1 MDTAIGHRLE
11 TALKVYLTACRRLR
25 TERDV
30 DGLLDLL
37 VAVVDPELRLHRFGE
52 HLRSRSVD
60 EAAWSLAY
68 LQERVKHGD
77 GRAHRVGL
85 GLLDKGRLGRVVPA
99 EQLRAAAAMLR
110 QRGHPSAGLFGEESG
125 RGISGD
131 EGILPRPTEPVGYR
145 ISLARQALAGTIE
158 RLLFDPD
165 ARVVRVLLGNP
176 RLTEAEVLKLAASRR
191 AGSESLEAIVQ
202 DDRWIARY
210 PVKVALANNPATPT
224 RIVLG
229 LLPYLLRQDL
239 RELAASASRAEVRE
253 GAADSLARKSVYE
266 GGMSPG
272 HDPVAA

>member
-1 MDTAIGHRLE
+1 MDTAIGPRLE
-11 TALKVYLTACRRLR
+11 TALKVYLAACRRLR

-37 VAVVDPELRLHRFGE
+37 VGVVDPELRLYRFGE

-68 LQERVKHGD
+68 LQERVARGD

-99 EQLRAAAAMLR
+99 EQLHAAAAILR
-110 QRGHPSAGLFGEESG
+110 QRGHASAGLFRDESG
-125 RGISGD
+125 RDNSGD
-131 EGILPRPTEPVGYR
+131 EGILARPKEPVGYR
-145 ISLARQALAGTIE
+145 ISLARRALAGVIE

-165 ARVVRVLLGNP
+165 ARVVQVLLGNP

-191 AGSESLEAIVQ
+191 AGPEALEAIAQ
-202 DDRWIARY
+202 SDRWIARY

-224 RIVLG
+224 RVVLG

-239 RELAASASRAEVRE
+239 RELSAGSSRGEVRE
-253 GAADSLARKSVYE
+253 QAASLLARRS
-266 GGMSPG
+266 G
-272 HDPVAA
+272 

>member
-1 MDTAIGHRLE
+1 MGPRLE
-11 TALKVYLTACRRLR
+11 TALKAYLTACRRLR

-37 VAVVDPELRLHRFGE
+37 VGVVDPELRLYRFGE
-52 HLRSRSVD
+52 HLRSRPVD

-68 LQERVKHGD
+68 LQERVERGD

-85 GLLDKGRLGRVVPA
+85 ALLDEGRLGRVVPA
-99 EQLRAAAAMLR
+99 EQLRAATAVLR
-110 QRGHPSAGLFGEESG
+110 ERGHASAGLFGDGSG
-125 RGISGD
+125 RGTSGD
-131 EGILPRPTEPVGYR
+131 EGILPRPKEPVGYR
-145 ISLARQALAGTIE
+145 ISLARRALAGVIE

-191 AGSESLEAIVQ
+191 AGPESLEAIAQ

-210 PVKVALANNPATPT
+210 AVKLALANNPATPT

-239 RELAASASRAEVRE
+239 REMSAGPSRGEVRE
-253 GAADSLARKSVYE
+253 RAAVMLARKPLQENKLS
-266 GGMSPG
+266 GGVPKR
-272 HDPVAA
+272 HKEP